1 MSSALS
7 LVSLNIEGSKHLD
20 LVLPFLRAREPDVV
34 CLQELLSPDIPRFE
48 QELGT
53 SCFYS
58 EMMNLPAQH
67 PLSGRQEPVMMGV
80 GIFSRFPV
88 TRSVRHYYRRGGHD
102 HFLFD
107 ETSTATM
114 HNTQSYVFAVI
125 ETDKDKGRYRIGTMH
140 GTWVPDGQ
148 PDDFQRADTKALLEA
163 LEQEGEIVLCGDF
176 NMPRRL
182 SGQGGEMFG
191 LLVARYK
198 DNIPARYETS
208 IDVNLHRAGKERT
221 HELSE
226 RMVDGLFTTP
236 DYQAFE
242 VELVRGVSDHYAVVA
257 RIGKRQ

>member
-7 LVSLNIEGSKHLD
+7 LISLNIEGSKHLD

-58 EMMNLPAQH
+58 EMMNLPAHH
-67 PLSGRQEPVMMGV
+67 PLSGRQKPVMMGV

-88 TRSVRHYYRRGGHD
+88 TRSVRHYYHRGGHD
-102 HFLFD
+102 AFLFD
-107 ETSTATM
+107 ETSTATK
-114 HNTQSYVFAVI
+114 HKTQSCVLAVV
-125 ETDKDKGRYRIGTMH
+125 EMEKDKGRYRIGTTH
-140 GTWVPDGQ
+140 GTWIPDGQ
-148 PDDFQRADTKALLEA
+148 PDDFQRADTKALLEV
-163 LEQEGEIVLCGDF
+163 LEQEGEIILCGDF
-176 NMPRRL
+176 NMPRGL
-182 SGQGGEMFG
+182 SGQSGEMFG
-191 LLVARYK
+191 LLAARYK

-208 IDVNLHRAGKERT
+208 IDVNLHRRGKEHA

-236 DYQAFE
+236 AYEASN
-242 VELVRGVSDHYAVVA
+242 VELVPGVSDHFAIVA
-257 RIGKRQ
+257 SVTTR